1 MEKQERIDSIL
12 RMMRTKL
19 EDYIDEESNITD
31 PIEYE
36 NRLLEIGNNFALEVL
51 KTSRGKV
58 PKSRNG
64 KKKS

>member
-51 KTSRGKV
+51 QTSPGKMS
-58 PKSRNG
+58 KSIN
-64 KKKS
+64 